1 MILLTSAQRS
11 AEVRALQ
18 RALSFGVCMSTLC
31 GLRFTNFGR
40 AAFLCKQRFQ
50 FVSISPDK
58 ATKQSRDLS
67 VCLCFPLLNINNT
80 SKQKGCFV
88 SRDS

>member
-1 MILLTSAQRS
+1 MRYLSGYVCLHFVIYASLILD
-11 AEVRALQ
+11 
-18 RALSFGVCMSTLC
+18 
-31 GLRFTNFGR
+31 GLPFHGSKDFN
-40 AAFLCKQRFQ
+40 
-50 FVSISPDK
+50 SDK

-67 VCLCFPLLNINNT
+67 VCLCFLLLNINNT